1 MMRTLRPAMSLTEV
15 YLYRYPVDFRK
26 SYRGLSDA
34 TKTSKSASNAGRHE
48 QLNALSV
55 DELLSRLDEQS
66 RALDAH
72 DQVIQKKSDVIES
85 QQKRIALLEEYLRL
99 ERLRHFGPSSEKNPN
114 QDDIFDEV
122 ELEGCGVE
130 ESDEDEENGDD
141 DSDAS
146 KPKKKRGRKALSSSL
161 PRHQVFIDLSDE
173 EKAGAI
179 DTYYTK
185 VKEELD
191 IVPAKAQVVEYLQ
204 EKAVF
209 ADENGRR
216 ILSADLPLHPL
227 GKAIASPGTL
237 AHIIVSKY
245 CDGLPLY
252 RLEGILERYG
262 GGVTRTTM
270 ANWLIRLTRELQ
282 PLIHLMREHQNGS
295 DYLQMD
301 ETRVQVLKE
310 PGYSVTS
317 DKWMW
322 VVRGGPPGPPCI
334 IFAYDPSRSQ
344 EVPLRLL
351 EGFRGY
357 LQADGYAGYGAVCR
371 ANGLVQDHARRK
383 FRDAKKAQPKESKTQ
398 GRVSKADVALG
409 KIGKLYM
416 VERQIEALTP
426 QERYRERQAKS
437 VPLLNDLKTWLDK
450 NAPKVAKDSLTRTA
464 MTYMLNQWDK
474 LIRYCDDGR
483 LNISNALAENAIRPF
498 AVGRRNWL
506 FADTPAGANA
516 SALYYSLVETAKAN
530 DLEPYAYFKYVL
542 ARIAYADTVEE
553 MEALLPWNMPAE
565 LTKPG
570 VNNPA

>member
-1 MMRTLRPAMSLTEV
+1 M
-15 YLYRYPVDFRK
+15 K
-26 SYRGLSDA
+26 SA
-34 TKTSKSASNAGRHE
+34 TKTSKSTPNPGRHE
-48 QLNALSV
+48 QLNTLSV
-55 DELLSRLDEQS
+55 KELLSRLDE
-66 RALDAH
+66 H
-72 DQVIQKKSDVIES
+72 DRIIQKKSDVIES

-99 ERLRHFGPSSEKNPN
+99 ERLRRFGPSSEKNPN
-114 QDDIFDEV
+114 QGEIFDEV
-122 ELEGCGVE
+122 ELEICAIE
-130 ESDEDEENGDD
+130 ENDEGEDSGDDED
-141 DSDAS
+141 DSSSEGAKS
-146 KPKKKRGRKALSSSL
+146 KKKPGRKALSSSL
-161 PRHQVFIDLSDE
+161 PRHQVYIDLSDE
-173 EKAGAI
+173 EKAGAL

-191 IVPAKAQVVEYLQ
+191 IIPAKARVVEYMQ

-209 ADENGRR
+209 ADEDGRR

-237 AHIIVSKY
+237 AHVIVSKY

-252 RLEGILERYG
+252 RLEGMMERYG

-270 ANWLIRLTRELQ
+270 ANWLIRLTRELR

-295 DYLQMD
+295 NYLQMD

-322 VVRGGPPGPPCI
+322 VVRGGPPGSPCI
-334 IFAYDPSRSQ
+334 IFTYDPSRSQ

-371 ANGLVQDHARRK
+371 ANGLVHLGCMDHARRK
-383 FRDAKKAQPKESKTQ
+383 FREAKKAQPKESKTQ

-416 VERQIEALTP
+416 VERRIETLTP

-437 VPLLNDLKTWLDK
+437 VPLLNDLRAWLDK

-483 LNISNALAENAIRPF
+483 LHISNALAENAIRPF

-506 FADTPAGANA
+506 FADTPAGASA

-530 DLEPYAYFKYVL
+530 HIEPYAYFKHIL
-542 ARIAYADTVEE
+542 DRIAYADTVEK
-553 MEALLPWNMPAE
+553 MEALLPWNVTAE
-565 LTKPG
+565 LAKAS
-570 VNNPA
+570 VNSPA

>member
-1 MMRTLRPAMSLTEV
+1 M
-15 YLYRYPVDFRK
+15 K
-26 SYRGLSDA
+26 NA
-34 TKTSKSASNAGRHE
+34 TKASKTVPKTGSHR
-48 QLNALSV
+48 QLNTLSV
-55 DELLSRLDEQS
+55 DELLSRLDE
-66 RALDAH
+66 H

-85 QQKRIALLEEYLRL
+85 QKKRIALLEEYLRL
-99 ERLRHFGPSSEKNPN
+99 ERLRRFGPSSEKSPN
-114 QDDIFDEV
+114 QVGIFDEV
-122 ELEGCGVE
+122 ELEACGIE
-130 ESDEDEENGDD
+130 NDTDEEDSDD
-141 DSDAS
+141 DSGAAP
-146 KPKKKRGRKALSSSL
+146 PKKKSGRKALSPKL
-161 PRHQVFIDLSDE
+161 PRHQVHIDLGEE

-179 DTYYTK
+179 DTYYVK

-191 IVPAKAQVVEYLQ
+191 IIPAQARVVEYMQ

-209 ADENGRR
+209 ATKEGRQ
-216 ILSADLPLHPL
+216 ILSATLPLHPL

-282 PLIHLMREHQNGS
+282 PLIHLMREHQNDS
-295 DYLQMD
+295 NYLQMD

-322 VVRGGPPGPPCI
+322 VVRGGPPDQPAVL
-334 IFAYDPSRSQ
+334 FAYDPSRSQ
-344 EVPLRLL
+344 EVPMRLL

-371 ANGLVQDHARRK
+371 ANGLVHLGCLDHARRK
-383 FRDAKKAQPKESKTQ
+383 FMDAKKAQPKEGKTQ
-398 GRVSKADVALG
+398 GRVSKADIALG
-409 KIGKLYM
+409 KIGKLYAI
-416 VERQIEALTP
+416 ERHIQAMTP
-426 QERYRERQAKS
+426 EERYRERQTNS
-437 VPLLNDLKTWLDK
+437 VPLLEDLKAWLDK

-474 LIRYCDDGR
+474 LVRYCDDGR

-530 DLEPYAYFKYVL
+530 DIEPYAYFKYIL
-542 ARIAYADTVEE
+542 DRIAYTDTVEK
-553 MEALLPWNMPAE
+553 MEALLPWNMPMH
-565 LTKPG
+565 LTKTG
-570 VNNPA
+570 SHTPA